1 MGVEPFLI
9 ASGIQCVI
17 NQRLARRL
25 CDQCKRPATLSEPS
39 SVGLADGDG
48 SPEMYEP
55 VGCVRCGG
63 TGYLGRIGLYEVLV
77 LTDEVRALILDKASS
92 KEIEAV
98 AVDAGM
104 HRLRDDGL
112 EKVRRG
118 ITSMPEVIRVLG
130 TSA

>member
-1 MGVEPFLI
+1 M
-9 ASGIQCVI
+9 
-17 NQRLARRL
+17 
-25 CDQCKRPATLSEPS
+25 
-39 SVGLADGDG
+39 
-48 SPEMYEP
+48 
-55 VGCVRCGG
+55 
-63 TGYLGRIGLYEVLV
+63 LV

-104 HRLRDDGL
+104 HRLRNDGL

-118 ITSMPEVIRVLG
+118 ITSMPEVVRVLG

>member
-1 MGVEPFLI
+1 M
-9 ASGIQCVI
+9 I

-25 CDQCKRPATLSEPS
+25 CDQCKRPATLPEPS
-39 SVGLADGDG
+39 SLGLADTDG
-48 SPEMYEP
+48 NLEVYEP
-55 VGCVRCGG
+55 VGCVSCGG

-98 AVDAGM
+98 AVEAGM

-118 ITSMPEVIRVLG
+118 ITSMPELVRVLG
-130 TSA
+130 TTA